1 MKINTTSMYV
11 KFQFRE
17 FPLKLLKSYNFLILK
32 INYFT
37 CHAANGLSIWFIFNS
52 IGFGPN

>member
-1 MKINTTSMYV
+1 MYV